1 MNNTIEIYRSQ
12 DGSVQLN
19 VKLENETVW
28 LTQSQMAELFGRDRT
43 VITRHINNC
52 YKEGELEIEVQV
64 NPEQDTVWLNQSQ
77 MANLFDVSS
86 DNIGLHIKNIINEGE
101 LDSSTTEEFSVVRQE
116 GNRKVRRK
124 VKFYNLDM
132 IISVGY
138 RVKSIRGIRFR
149 KWANS
154 ILKDYMLKGYAVNE
168 KRLESLNKTIEIQS
182 KMLATALDINNE
194 EVYEVVSEYTR
205 ALGLLDDYDHQC
217 LDKPKGSDTLYHLS
231 YDECRKLIDSM
242 KFNSEVFI

>member
-1 MNNTIEIYRSQ
+1 MNNI
-12 DGSVQLN
+12 
-19 VKLENETVW
+19 
-28 LTQSQMAELFGRDRT
+28 
-43 VITRHINNC
+43 VI

-205 ALGLLDDYDHQC
+205 PLGLLDDYDHQC

>member
-1 MNNTIEIYRSQ
+1 MNNI
-12 DGSVQLN
+12 
-19 VKLENETVW
+19 
-28 LTQSQMAELFGRDRT
+28 
-43 VITRHINNC
+43 VI

-194 EVYEVVSEYTR
+194 EVYTVNIN
-205 ALGLLDDYDHQC
+205 DI
-217 LDKPKGSDTLYHLS
+217 K
-231 YDECRKLIDSM
+231 
-242 KFNSEVFI
+242 

>member
-1 MNNTIEIYRSQ
+1 MNNI
-12 DGSVQLN
+12 
-19 VKLENETVW
+19 
-28 LTQSQMAELFGRDRT
+28 
-43 VITRHINNC
+43 VI
-52 YKEGELEIEVQV
+52 YKEGELEIEIQV

-168 KRLESLNKTIEIQS
+168 KRLESLNKTIEICDKGITPGS
-182 KMLATALDINNE
+182 GF
-194 EVYEVVSEYTR
+194 SEYTR

>member
-1 MNNTIEIYRSQ
+1 MPNDFRFLIYNSAEEDVSVNAVIKDESIWLSQ
-12 DGSVQLN
+12 KG
-19 VKLENETVW
+19 
-28 LTQSQMAELFGRDRT
+28 MAELFDCT
-43 VITRHINNC
+43 TDNISLHLKKI
-52 YKEGELEIEVQV
+52 YAEGELKE
-64 NPEQDTVWLNQSQ
+64 T
-77 MANLFDVSS
+77 A
-86 DNIGLHIKNIINEGE
+86 
-101 LDSSTTEEFSVVRQE
+101 TTEEFSVVRQE

>member
-1 MNNTIEIYRSQ
+1 MNNI
-12 DGSVQLN
+12 
-19 VKLENETVW
+19 
-28 LTQSQMAELFGRDRT
+28 
-43 VITRHINNC
+43 VI

-217 LDKPKGSDTLYHLS
+217 LYKPKGSDTLYHLS